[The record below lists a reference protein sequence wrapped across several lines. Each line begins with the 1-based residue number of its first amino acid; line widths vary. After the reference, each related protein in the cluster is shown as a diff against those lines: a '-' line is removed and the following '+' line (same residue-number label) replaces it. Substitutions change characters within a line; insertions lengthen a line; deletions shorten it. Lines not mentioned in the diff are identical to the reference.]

1 MNKSE
6 CVFIDTS
13 PFIYLIENNPEYCSI
28 VANYLADQ
36 SMKDNLLTTS
46 VITISEFQV
55 NPKKLNILKPIEDF
69 QKLIEQLNIQIF
81 EVTLEIAELSATLR
95 AKYSFLRSIDAIQ
108 IATAVNH
115 SCESFFTNDFR
126 LKNIKEL
133 NIITVNDIK

>member
-1 MNKSE
+1 
-6 CVFIDTS
+6 
-13 PFIYLIENNPEYCSI
+13 
-28 VANYLADQ
+28 
-36 SMKDNLLTTS
+36 MKDNLLTTS

>member
-13 PFIYLIENNPEYCSI
+13 PFIYLIENNPEYCAT

-69 QKLIEQLNIQIF
+69 QKLIEQLNIEIF

-108 IATAVNH
+108 IAIAVNH
-115 SCESFFTNDFR
+115 SCESFFTHDFR

-133 NIITVNDIK
+133 NIIIVNDIK